1 MKNKLFAR
9 IGMGVVAS
17 QLALIIL
24 SWLLSAMRQ
33 EGVRS
38 LLSSEGIRWFIGGF
52 NNIVATPLLVCLL
65 LLLVAVGTIEKSGV
79 PVLFAKNHPLTYR
92 DRIALRVSFA
102 FLIIYIV
109 IICLLTLTPHAI
121 LLSATGQLFPSAFS
135 RSFVPLLAFGICL
148 FSVSF
153 GVMSGRLKALA
164 DVFESLTFGLSKGAP
179 LIVLYILIVQLLAS
193 VGFVFMS

>member
-9 IGMGVVAS
+9 IGMGVVAA

-52 NNIVATPLLVCLL
+52 NHIVATPLLVCLL